1 MKYLMV
7 CLGNICRSPLAQ
19 GILKEELLRQGISAE
34 VDSAGFEPFHQGDPA
49 DARSVAVA
57 RRHGIDIRAH
67 RARLF
72 KSSDFDTY
80 DKIYVMDRTNY
91 SDVEN
96 AARNRRDMEKVDYIM
111 NVLQPG
117 QDMPVPDPYYGGT
130 SHFEEVFQMLEN
142 ACQVIATSAKQA

>member
-1 MKYLMV
+1 MV

-19 GILKEELLRQGISAE
+19 GILKEELLRRGIDAT

-57 RRHGIDIRAH
+57 RRHGIDISGH

-72 KSSDFDTY
+72 HKSDFDTY
-80 DKIYVMDRTNY
+80 DKIYVMDRNNY

-96 AARNRRDMEKVDYIM
+96 VARNKKDMEKVDYIM
-111 NVLQPG
+111 NVLTPAKNVV
-117 QDMPVPDPYYGGT
+117 VPDPYYGGT
-130 SHFEEVFQMLEN
+130 SHFEECYSMLVQ
-142 ACQVIATSAKQA
+142 ACQTIAAGAAQKE